1 MFKLPFHIRQQRE
14 KSHQKKVSISM
25 MAKSLKGR
33 EALDK
38 LNSVVRPQKPTD
50 ESQRIAMSASLPSIS
65 TDARAD
71 SNAVAVGGVCI
82 GDLPESKS
90 KSRTRGQRGSD
101 KPTTRRRPRQCDS
114 CKKWCPEHSFK
125 CTGRGGAKN
134 VTCLILLA
142 TEGVDA
148 VLELMQRVARRV
160 KPRVWMPTD
169 VLQQLALLLILT
181 WTHVSTTMIGCI
193 EKLQVAMN
201 KHIFKATSLSLI
213 FLCSMGNIL

>member
-1 MFKLPFHIRQQRE
+1 MM
-14 KSHQKKVSISM
+14 SHHLVIVLLVVCVSVIFPRASPSLGQGSKGDLISLQLVDVQDN
-25 MAKSLKGR
+25 AI
-33 EALDK
+33 
-38 LNSVVRPQKPTD
+38 VVRNGVLNIV
-50 ESQRIAMSASLPSIS
+50 SSA
-65 TDARAD
+65 R
-71 SNAVAVGGVCI
+71 VEVV
-82 GDLPESKS
+82 
-90 KSRTRGQRGSD
+90 Q
-101 KPTTRRRPRQCDS
+101 
-114 CKKWCPEHSFK
+114 
-125 CTGRGGAKN
+125 KN

>member
-1 MFKLPFHIRQQRE
+1 M
-14 KSHQKKVSISM
+14 
-25 MAKSLKGR
+25 
-33 EALDK
+33 
-38 LNSVVRPQKPTD
+38 
-50 ESQRIAMSASLPSIS
+50 
-65 TDARAD
+65 
-71 SNAVAVGGVCI
+71 
-82 GDLPESKS
+82 
-90 KSRTRGQRGSD
+90 
-101 KPTTRRRPRQCDS
+101 
-114 CKKWCPEHSFK
+114 
-125 CTGRGGAKN
+125 
-134 VTCLILLA
+134 TCLILLA

-201 KHIFKATSLSLI
+201 KLI